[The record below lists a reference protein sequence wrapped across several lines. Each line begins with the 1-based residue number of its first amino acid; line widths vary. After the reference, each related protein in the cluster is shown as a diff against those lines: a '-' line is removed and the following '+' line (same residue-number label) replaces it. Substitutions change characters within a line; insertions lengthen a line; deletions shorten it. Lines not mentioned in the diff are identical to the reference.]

1 MHYDLRNL
9 PVMAG
14 TFRCYD
20 LVVANP
26 PYRKLQSGLLNLKE
40 EKAIARHEIKMSLQ
54 EFIDAAASLLRA
66 KGRLCLIYHPSRLSE
81 LIDALRRK
89 DIEPKRLRFVHS
101 TLSSEAKIFLL
112 EAVKGGRS
120 GLKVDNPLYLYNQ
133 DGSYTAEMEN
143 IYGIF

>member
-1 MHYDLRNL
+1 L
-9 PVMAG
+9 AG

-20 LVVANP
+20 LVASNP
-26 PYRKLQSGLLNLKE
+26 PFRKLKSGLLNIEE
-40 EKAIARHEIKMSLQ
+40 EKAIARHEIKLSLH
-54 EFIDAAASLLRA
+54 EFIDAAASLLRT

-81 LIDALRRK
+81 LIDALRKK

-112 EAVKGGRS
+112 EAVKGGRT
-120 GLKVDNPLYLYNQ
+120 GLKVDNPLYIYNQ
-133 DGSYTAEMEN
+133 DGGYTAEMEN